1 MIKLTRL
8 DRQEIAINCDR
19 IAWVEGRPD
28 TTLRMTTGESIL
40 VRESV
45 DEVVRRIAA
54 FRSGV
59 LRDAGLAALFTSG
72 TSGTSGAPDG
82 AAETALDAPLDP
94 DDLAYASEGLP

>member
-8 DRQEIAINCDR
+8 DRQEIALNCDR

-45 DEVVRRIAA
+45 DEVVRRITA

-59 LRDAGLAALFTSG
+59 LRDAGLGALFTA
-72 TSGTSGAPDG
+72 GAPLS
-82 AAETALDAPLDP
+82 AESALDEPLDQ
-94 DDLAYASEGLP
+94 DERAYASEGSP

>member
-8 DRQEIAINCDR
+8 DRQEIALNCDR

-45 DEVVRRIAA
+45 DEVVRRITA

-59 LRDAGLAALFTSG
+59 LRDAGLGALFTA
-72 TSGTSGAPDG
+72 GAPLSADDG
-82 AAETALDAPLDP
+82 ALDEPLDQ
-94 DDLAYASEGLP
+94 DERAYASEGSP

>member
-72 TSGTSGAPDG
+72 TFSTPLDG
-82 AAETALDAPLDP
+82 DESALDSLLDP
-94 DDLAYASEGLP
+94 DERAYASEGLP